1 MSAAGPI
8 IALLTDFGQKD
19 YFVASMKGVILKINP
34 NALIIDITHEVRSYN
49 VLEAGFILYACY
61 EFFPRGTIF
70 VTVVDPGV
78 GSSRRILLACTADR
92 YFIAPD
98 NGLLSLV
105 LNKERFTFLREIR
118 NNEFF
123 LSGISKTFEARDKM
137 APAAAWLSLGKS
149 PHEFG
154 PELTDYISLH
164 IPQPKIEHG
173 RINGS
178 VLYKDKFGN
187 LFTNIPVSLFED
199 FAVKAGGHKK
209 VFIEVGERKILW
221 ADRYSDRGIGEE
233 LFLAG
238 SAGLIEMAV
247 REGSAA
253 EKLKL
258 EPGDRIS
265 IRTGQNKKRE
275 Q

>member
-1 MSAAGPI
+1 MRAASPI

-19 YFVASMKGVILKINP
+19 YFVATMKAVILNINP
-34 NALIIDITHEVRSYN
+34 KALIIDITHEVRSYD
-49 VLEAGFILYACY
+49 VLEAGFMLYACY
-61 EFFPRGTIF
+61 KFFPQGTIF
-70 VTVVDPGV
+70 VSIVDPGV
-78 GSSRRILLACTADR
+78 GSSRRILLTGTAGQ

-105 LNKERFTFLREIR
+105 INKEKFTFLREIR
-118 NNEFF
+118 NDKFF
-123 LSGISKTFEARDKM
+123 LAGISKTFEARDKM
-137 APAAAWLSLGKS
+137 APAAAWLSLGT
-149 PHEFG
+149 PHHEFG
-154 PELTDYISLH
+154 PELSDYLSLDIS
-164 IPQPKIEHG
+164 QPEIERG

-199 FAVKAGGHKK
+199 FAARAGGQDK
-209 VFIEVGERKILW
+209 VFMEAGKRKILW

-238 SAGLIEMAV
+238 SVGLIEIAV

-265 IRTGQNKKRE
+265 IQIVQNKKIKH
-275 Q
+275 